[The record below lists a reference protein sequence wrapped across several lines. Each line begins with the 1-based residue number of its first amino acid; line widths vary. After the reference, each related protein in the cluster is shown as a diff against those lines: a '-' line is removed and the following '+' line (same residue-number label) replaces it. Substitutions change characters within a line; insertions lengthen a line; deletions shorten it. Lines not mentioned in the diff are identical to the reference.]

1 MTKREVAVAK
11 KSSEYVAQFLSSLF
25 PSIELVAIDGSGKN
39 SRPNASDLITA
50 VFAQLAR
57 GLLNNEA
64 YRVCANPECGRLF
77 TPKEMGRR
85 LDTKYCCSECQERAK
100 RLSYVAKHS

>member
-1 MTKREVAVAK
+1 MNALDCRDETRTEDVLVSMAFHAAV
-11 KSSEYVAQFLSSLF
+11 L
-25 PSIELVAIDGSGKN
+25 
-39 SRPNASDLITA
+39 
-50 VFAQLAR
+50 AQLAR

-64 YRVCANPECGRLF
+64 YRACANPECGRLF

-100 RLSYVAKHS
+100 RLRYVAKHS